1 LFLGVITMPV
11 SYLPCVTPL
20 LLLAIPLLCALRGRK
35 AFLVGLAISIGF
47 FALMFLCVYVPG
59 WILMPAAHRGDPEAQ
74 YNLARWTEN
83 HCEQLGSV
91 FLWPCEPDVLGGFA
105 WLEKAAA
112 QDYPPAMYLVGVRL
126 KHGEH
131 VPRPPD
137 WNGPGG
143 NFFPQPEKGQVL
155 IDRALKLGFVPP
167 PGDEVSYYMRVYRR

>member
-1 LFLGVITMPV
+1 
-11 SYLPCVTPL
+11 
-20 LLLAIPLLCALRGRK
+20 
-35 AFLVGLAISIGF
+35 
-47 FALMFLCVYVPG
+47 
-59 WILMPAAHRGDPEAQ
+59 MPAAHRGDPEAQ
-74 YNLARWTEN
+74 YKLARWTEN

-91 FLWPCEPDVLGGFA
+91 ILWPCEPDVLGGFA

-112 QDYPPAMYLVGVRL
+112 QDYPPAVYLVGVRL

-137 WNGPGG
+137 WKGPAG
-143 NFFPQPEKGQVL
+143 NHFPHPEKGQEL

>member
-1 LFLGVITMPV
+1 MPV

-20 LLLAIPLLCALRGRK
+20 LLLAIPLLCAVRGRK
-35 AFLVGLAISIGF
+35 ALLVGLSISIGL
-47 FALMFLCVYVPG
+47 FALMFLCVYMPG
-59 WILMPAAHRGDPEAQ
+59 WVLMPAAHRGDPEAQ

-83 HCEQLGSV
+83 HCEQVGSII
-91 FLWPCEPDVLGGFA
+91 LWPCEPDVLGGFA

-112 QDYPPAMYLVGVRL
+112 QDYPPAVYLVGVRL

-131 VPRPPD
+131 VPRPPG
-137 WNGPGG
+137 WEGPAG
-143 NFFPQPEKGQVL
+143 NHFPQPEKGQPL